1 MTFCHLVVGMY
12 LNAQVTMGIN
22 KLDEQGKFVT
32 EALVVGFAQQKA
44 FPATVTVNYQVLPSV
59 SLSTV

>member
-1 MTFCHLVVGMY
+1 MY
-12 LNAQVTMGIN
+12 LNAQVTMGID

-44 FPATVTVNYQVLPSV
+44 FLLADQLVECLPVVDKGCLVVLDA
-59 SLSTV
+59 